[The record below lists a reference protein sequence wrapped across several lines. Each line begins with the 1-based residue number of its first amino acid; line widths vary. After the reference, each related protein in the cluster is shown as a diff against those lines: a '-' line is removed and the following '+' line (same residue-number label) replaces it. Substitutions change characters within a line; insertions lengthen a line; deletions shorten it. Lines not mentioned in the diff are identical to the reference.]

1 MVCLT
6 RKGRQMSVAATRVF
20 ADEIKE
26 LGDKFVN
33 LTVIQAKELKDYL
46 SEVHGIE
53 AASGGVMLQQAPPAQ
68 EVEQVIEKTEFDV
81 VLEGFGEKKID
92 VIKVVRQIT
101 GLGLKEAKE
110 VVENAPKVV
119 KTGVSKADAE
129 KYKTDIEAS
138 SAGAKVSIK

>member
-1 MVCLT
+1 
-6 RKGRQMSVAATRVF
+6 MSVAATRVF